1 MTMLSLGQCENGGLW
16 LEVKQSER
24 EANGGKR
31 LILEM
36 LKVSL
41 TKSWICLA
49 VIRKLVQELEEV
61 VDDIWLSLE

>member
-36 LKVSL
+36 LKVRL

>member
-1 MTMLSLGQCENGGLW
+1 M
-16 LEVKQSER
+16 EVKQSER
-24 EANGGKR
+24 EANDGKR

-49 VIRKLVQELEEV
+49 VIRKLVLELGEV
-61 VDDIWLSLE
+61 GDDIWLSLEGLRQWL